1 MSERTPRERAAARRY
16 LWELM
21 IPTVLFVVLIVV
33 VPIMIAPPEGSPP
46 AIVIALL
53 PLIPAV
59 WMLIAVVRFT
69 RTFDEYMRGFAL
81 RACAVGFA
89 AAMITAVAVGI
100 IEGAVGP
107 LPNVVW
113 AVFVVG
119 MSAWGVTLAVS
130 STRDAR

>member
-1 MSERTPRERAAARRY
+1 MSDRTPRERAAARRY

-21 IPTVLFVVLIVV
+21 IPSALFVVLLVI
-33 VPIMIAPPEGSPP
+33 VPIVIDPPEGSPL

-53 PLIPAV
+53 PLIPTV

-81 RACAVGFA
+81 RACAVGFG
-89 AAMITAVAVGI
+89 AAMITAVAGGI

-107 LPNVVW
+107 LPNLVW

-119 MSAWGVTLAVS
+119 MSAWGITLALS
-130 STRDAR
+130 SIRDAR

>member
-21 IPTVLFVVLIVV
+21 IPSVLFVVLIVI
-33 VPIMIAPPEGSPP
+33 VPILLDPPEGSP
-46 AIVIALL
+46 AAVAVALL

-59 WMLIAVVRFT
+59 WMLIAVARFT

-81 RACAVGFA
+81 RASAVGFG

-100 IEGAVGP
+100 VEGAVGP

-113 AVFVVG
+113 VVFVVG
-119 MSAWGVTLAVS
+119 MSAWGVSLAVS
-130 STRDAR
+130 SMRGAR